1 MTNFGANNSRKMPF
15 ALVFLHCLT
24 LNYPS
29 TKDASFLTDCLIL
42 YSPGMNKPYLVIVFI
57 VGGNHLDVDE
67 LTLDL
72 SILLVPKQ

>member
-29 TKDASFLTDCLIL
+29 TKDASFLVDCLIL

-57 VGGNHLDVDE
+57 VGGSGNNLE
-67 LTLDL
+67 WT
-72 SILLVPKQ
+72 S